1 MKGRLRDDGM
11 LDDIFVYLR
20 ILVKFVRFFFMFFL
34 RGGE

>member
-11 LDDIFVYLR
+11 LDDIFVYSR
-20 ILVKFVRFFFMFFL
+20 ILVKFVRPSFTFLL